1 MKKFKLIKLIEKYFQ
16 FLSLLLLVSIIVLL
30 ISYDSFHKKNQAYL
44 FEKTLENIYL
54 KNTANSIITNL
65 KKRYEII
72 DYRILPGD
80 TFEKV
85 LNKLNISKDEKRK
98 ILKKVFKLKLIKK
111 LKQNNKI
118 SFKIDKKEPIKILEF
133 SIQTSKTK
141 TIKFV
146 RSNISNEFES
156 IEIEKDLKK
165 ILIYKETEITNSLY
179 SSAIE
184 IGVQPNIIIDFAR
197 IYGRHYETLKQAF
210 GEPAKLE

>member
-165 ILIYKETEITNSLY
+165 ILVNFI
-179 SSAIE
+179 SSK
-184 IGVQPNIIIDFAR
+184 R
-197 IYGRHYETLKQAF
+197 
-210 GEPAKLE
+210 